1 MKTTTRGEN
10 LGAAAMNHGTAIV
23 GSLKMR
29 ALLKKL
35 QGNKRN
41 IACKKQNLGAII
53 HGAALAGTM
62 RALLKKL
69 GNEIL
74 TCDLYNLPTPASCAF
89 PANSF

>member
-41 IACKKQNLGAII
+41 IACSAEKVVKRNF
-53 HGAALAGTM
+53 
-62 RALLKKL
+62 
-69 GNEIL
+69 
-74 TCDLYNLPTPASCAF
+74 DL
-89 PANSF
+89 